1 MAGTSEAGA
10 RLTTDLCDD
19 AAGMDPEHVNQ
30 RREDVMPGVAE
41 IAGWIGLWSLP
52 AFIVWDLARPSRR
65 FETPRF
71 WRLRAAVVTVVTF
84 YVALYAG
91 EAWGAV
97 LGDGSL
103 VDGAALGTW
112 GGAAAGIV
120 LYELV
125 LYWYHRSLHRVD
137 WLWRTLHQ
145 MHHSA
150 ESLEALG
157 ANYLHPLDTVAF
169 TTWAVLAFFP
179 VLGLSPEA
187 GGIASAFLAFNAA
200 FQHANIR
207 TPRWLG
213 YVIQRPESHGIHHEK
228 GVHAYNYSDLPLW
241 DMAFGTFR
249 NPETWEGQ
257 LGFYNGGSSRIGE
270 MLVGRDVSEPKAAP
284 AATAEAPALPKA
296 A

>member
-1 MAGTSEAGA
+1 MAGTSEADRPWTA
-10 RLTTDLCDD
+10 DLFND
-19 AAGMDPEHVNQ
+19 AAGMDPERVNEI
-30 RREDVMPGVAE
+30 REDVMLGVAE

-52 AFIVWDLARPSRR
+52 AFIVWDLVRPSRR

-71 WRLRAAVVTVVTF
+71 WRLRAAVATVVTF

-97 LGDGSL
+97 LGGGSL
-103 VDGAALGTW
+103 VNGAALGTW
-112 GGAAAGIV
+112 GGAAAGIL
-120 LYELV
+120 LYELAH
-125 LYWYHRSLHRVD
+125 YWYHRSAHRVD
-137 WLWRTLHQ
+137 WLWRKLHQ

-157 ANYLHPLDTVAF
+157 ANYAHPLDTVMF
-169 TTWAVLAFFP
+169 TTLAVLAFFP

-187 GGIASAFLAFNAA
+187 GAIAAAFLAFNAA

-213 YVIQRPESHGIHHEK
+213 YIIQRPESHGIHHER

-241 DMAFGTFR
+241 DMVFGTFR
-249 NPETWEGQ
+249 NPETWEGE
-257 LGFYNGGSSRIGE
+257 LGFYNGASTRIGE
-270 MLVGRDVSEPKAAP
+270 MLVGRDVSEPKAVP
-284 AATAEAPALPKA
+284 AAAPETPVLPKA